1 MTPLR
6 RPPAAYVD
14 STAAVAIAIGE
25 EPAGTAVQRRL
36 NDFPYLL
43 SSNPLE
49 AELRVVFRH
58 EETDFDINSIAG
70 VNWVFPNRRLDVEM
84 ATVLEYTHLSPAR
97 VWHLAT
103 AMFFRGVLEGELA
116 FITLEEEQETVAR
129 ELGFWIP

>member
-6 RPPAAYVD
+6 FPPAAYVD
-14 STAAVAIAIGE
+14 TTALPPIAFGG
-25 EPAGTAVQRRL
+25 EPAGGAVQRRL

-43 SSNPLE
+43 SSNLLE

-58 EETDFDINSIAG
+58 EGIGFDINSIAG

-84 ATVLEYTHLSPAR
+84 ATVLEYAYLSPAR
-97 VWHLAT
+97 VWHLAA
-103 AMFFRGVLEGELA
+103 AMFFRGVLEDELA
-116 FITLEEEQETVAR
+116 FITLDEEQETVAG

>member
-1 MTPLR
+1 MTPLQ

-25 EPAGTAVQRRL
+25 EPAGSAVRRRL

-43 SSNPLE
+43 SSNLLE
-49 AELRVVFRH
+49 AELRVVFRR
-58 EETDFDINSIAG
+58 EGTDFDINSIAG

-84 ATVLEYTHLSPAR
+84 ATVLEYAYLSPAR
-97 VWHLAT
+97 VWHLAA

-129 ELGFWIP
+129 ELGFFIP

>member
-1 MTPLR
+1 M
-6 RPPAAYVD
+6 
-14 STAAVAIAIGE
+14 
-25 EPAGTAVQRRL
+25 QRRL

-43 SSNPLE
+43 SSNLLE
-49 AELRVVFRH
+49 AELRVVFRR
-58 EETDFDINSIAG
+58 EGTDFGINSIAG

-84 ATVLEYTHLSPAR
+84 ATVLEYAYLSPAR

-103 AMFFRGVLEGELA
+103 AIFFRATLQSDLA